1 MEQDDRSGFSDSD
14 DVPSSTGSV
23 PEPNRV
29 TLAKIFMSTP
39 NPANSQRPL
48 IAEWD
53 GENPGHTKRL
63 FVYAHIDNSTYE
75 SYVTLGDASHKQ
87 LTYVSSLGDGRPF
100 HRDYDKRMHIVST
113 TYFQSSIHNP
123 YHLHHWPTY
132 PELETVLKN
141 LMSGTLSFENGRVE
155 RDRHRIYVF
164 DPPPTM
170 GIEHSR
176 HFTVSKPMYTYWYK
190 LNNTSGLDRP
200 TDCPPGTLQDIS
212 EYEFT
217 SLYRIFSK
225 FNIANHNTFLLDREP
240 FGHGTKRPL
249 NINIQTGYLRRFSNG
264 HNSHRGG
271 KKRNKTRR
279 KYRKIKS
286 RRRRP

>member
-1 MEQDDRSGFSDSD
+1 MVAMDPKSCQK
-14 DVPSSTGSV
+14 P
-23 PEPNRV
+23 
-29 TLAKIFMSTP
+29 K
-39 NPANSQRPL
+39 
-48 IAEWD
+48 EWN
-53 GENPGHTKRL
+53 GVNPGHTNRL
-63 FVYAHIDNSTYE
+63 FVYAHIDNSTYQ
-75 SYVTLGDASHKQ
+75 SYVTVSDASRKQ
-87 LTYVSSLGDGRPF
+87 LTHVSSLGDGRPF
-100 HRDYDKRMHIVST
+100 QRGYDKLMQNAGPFSKYVESC
-113 TYFQSSIHNP
+113 IHNP
-123 YHLHHWPTY
+123 RAYDSAHWPNY
-132 PELETVLKN
+132 PELETMLQN
-141 LMSGTLSFENGRVE
+141 LMSGAISFENGRVE

-249 NINIQTGYLRRFSNG
+249 NINKQTGYLRRFSNG

-286 RRRRP
+286 RRHRP